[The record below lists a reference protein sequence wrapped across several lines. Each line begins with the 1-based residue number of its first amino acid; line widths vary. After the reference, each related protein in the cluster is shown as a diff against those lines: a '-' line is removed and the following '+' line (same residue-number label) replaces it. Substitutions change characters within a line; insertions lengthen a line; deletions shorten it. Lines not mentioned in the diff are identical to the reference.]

1 MQSRRPILVIE
12 DDPDTRRAIIRLLE
26 FIGYEA
32 VGREDGRAG
41 LEYLRTGSGAAL
53 VILDLRM
60 NGMNGIAF
68 LATRDADPDLCRIP
82 VIVYSG
88 QPAESLP
95 TVDTYVSKRGEPDEL
110 LAAVRRSL
118 GALSS

>member
-1 MQSRRPILVIE
+1 MHSRRPILVIE

-41 LEYLRTGSGAAL
+41 LEYLRTGSAAL

-68 LATRDADPDLCRIP
+68 LANRDADPDLCRIP

-118 GALSS
+118 GARSS